1 MIDFLSLSSQWG
13 TGMGNISRDAHIP
26 LANVVHAGDGLAGC
40 CFVVS
45 VFQMQTALGRTLD
58 SLLGRDGKDHDLRS
72 FYK

>member
-1 MIDFLSLSSQWG
+1 MIDFLSLSSHWG

-26 LANVVHAGDGLAGC
+26 LANAMQAKGSTVA

-58 SLLGRDGKDHDLRS
+58 SLLGRDKKDHDLKL
-72 FYK
+72 FYN

>member
-1 MIDFLSLSSQWG
+1 MR
-13 TGMGNISRDAHIP
+13 NISRDAHIP
-26 LANVVHAGDGLAGC
+26 LADVVHAGDGLVV
-40 CFVVS
+40 FVVS